1 MIPESVMKA
10 LEQARPH
17 GISFSPMAMR
27 LILKEVPLSEHQI
40 EALKAKMCQFGNG
53 LWFSRSMVFDDETY
67 LAFRRQAETWLSKH
81 GCFSVERLYEAHLG
95 NVRHM
100 ESLGDCAAF
109 LQHLGFH
116 VESHRPWGFLCFM
129 AQSSLNEHLA
139 SISAILTKQIDKSDG
154 VLVVDDLDETMPH
167 LTYKALNAVRAQFL
181 PDIHESEV
189 AGLPCWCSSDAILL
203 PDDFSAKVTTAV
215 DALVAI
221 GEKVSLKNLEFAL
234 DLFYGYRVRQ
244 EHALPADAAFLQ
256 LCARH
261 YQGESDVF
269 AHYER
274 GMKKKL
280 ARHEHGKQKKKE
292 KPSRRRLRSPNS
304 RFDSLDIPVGSTLSF
319 TRKPAIACTVL
330 DGANQVKYDGKAW
343 SISKLA
349 CHLLG
354 VPAANGFWHFSF
366 EGETLLKRRSRFEK
380 QGRKTREQMEL
391 FSEPVSVRKSTHGII
406 GLTGRVIAPATW
418 RAFQKAASNPEVAEW
433 ARRVEKGERIEAIAS
448 EKGLKASTVNEY
460 IVNRRRHSA
469 VCAKNGIE
477 TEVGNHV

>member
-1 MIPESVMKA
+1 MKA

-17 GISFSPMAMR
+17 GISFAPMALR
-27 LILKEVPLSEHQI
+27 LLLKEVPLSEPQI
-40 EALKAKMCQFGNG
+40 QALKAKLCQFGNG

-67 LAFRRQAETWLSKH
+67 LAFRRQAETWLAKH
-81 GCFSVERLYEAHLG
+81 GCFSVERLHEAHLG

-100 ESLGDCAAF
+100 ELPGDCAAF

-116 VESHRPWGFLCFM
+116 VESHRPWGFLCFK
-129 AQSSLNEHLA
+129 AQSTLNEHLA
-139 SISAILTKQIDKSDG
+139 AITAILARRIDKADG

-189 AGLPCWCSSDAILL
+189 AGLPCWCSAGAIQL
-203 PDDFSAKVTTAV
+203 PDDFPAKVTTAV
-215 DALVAI
+215 DTLEYI

-234 DLFYGYRVRQ
+234 NLFYGFRFRQ

-261 YQGESDVF
+261 YQGDSDAF
-269 AHYER
+269 STQAHKSA
-274 GMKKKL
+274 KK
-280 ARHEHGKQKKKE
+280 R
-292 KPSRRRLRSPNS
+292 PTSCRRARSPNS
-304 RFDSLDIPVGSTLSF
+304 RFDSLDIPVGSVLSF
-319 TRKPAIACTVL
+319 TRKPSITCTVL
-330 DGANQVKYDGKAW
+330 DAANQVKYDGKTW

-380 QGRKTREQMEL
+380 QGRKSRKQMEL
-391 FSEPVSVRKSTHGII
+391 FPEPVPEHNAIHGII

-433 ARRVEKGERIEAIAS
+433 ARRVENGESIEAIAS

-469 VCAKNGIE
+469 VCAKNGLK
-477 TEVGNHV
+477 TEAGNHV